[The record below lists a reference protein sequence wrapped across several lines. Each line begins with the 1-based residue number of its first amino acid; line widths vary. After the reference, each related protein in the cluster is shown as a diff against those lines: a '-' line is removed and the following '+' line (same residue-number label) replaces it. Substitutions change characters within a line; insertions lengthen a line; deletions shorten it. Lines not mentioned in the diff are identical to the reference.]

1 MIGGTGEGADFK
13 GLLKAAE
20 VEIMR
25 LREQNA
31 EQTQQINQ
39 LMAAQEIQGAEV
51 IELVEKVWDLNEAL
65 LNTQDQS
72 VEAQMIADVLA
83 QKLSGLRSQMEEV
96 MSAAKENASRIQLVT
111 SIYEMADDKELSEE
125 EEIMAEY
132 GRRMQELRERLSSK
146 A

>member
-1 MIGGTGEGADFK
+1 
-13 GLLKAAE
+13 
-20 VEIMR
+20 MR

-31 EQTQQINQ
+31 DQAEQINQ

-51 IELVEKVWDLNEAL
+51 IELVDKVWDLNEAL

-83 QKLSGLRSQMEEV
+83 QKLSGLRTQMDQV
-96 MSAAKENASRIQLVT
+96 MSAAKENASRVQLVT
-111 SIYEMADDKELSEE
+111 SIYEMSDDKELSEE

-132 GRRMQELRERLSSK
+132 GRRMQELRERLTK
-146 A
+146 V

>member
-1 MIGGTGEGADFK
+1 MSESCGGDDLK
-13 GLLKAAE
+13 SLLKTAE

-31 EQTQQINQ
+31 DQAEQINQ

-51 IELVEKVWDLNEAL
+51 IELVDKVWDLNEAL

-83 QKLSGLRSQMEEV
+83 QKLSGLRTQMDQV
-96 MSAAKENASRIQLVT
+96 MSAAKENASRVQLVT
-111 SIYEMADDKELSEE
+111 SIYEMSDDKELSEE

-132 GRRMQELRERLSSK
+132 GRRMQELRERLTK
-146 A
+146 V

>member
-1 MIGGTGEGADFK
+1 MSEDNGEGSLK
-13 GLLKAAE
+13 SLLKTAE

-25 LREQNA
+25 LRDQNA
-31 EQTQQINQ
+31 EQAEQINQ
-39 LMAAQEIQGAEV
+39 LMAAQEIQGVEV
-51 IELVEKVWDLNEAL
+51 IELVDKVWDLNEAL

-83 QKLSGLRSQMEEV
+83 QKLSGLRTQMDQV
-96 MSAAKENASRIQLVT
+96 MSAAKENASRVQLVT
-111 SIYEMADDKELSEE
+111 SIYEMSDNKELSEE

-132 GRRMQELRERLSSK
+132 GRRMQELRERLRSK